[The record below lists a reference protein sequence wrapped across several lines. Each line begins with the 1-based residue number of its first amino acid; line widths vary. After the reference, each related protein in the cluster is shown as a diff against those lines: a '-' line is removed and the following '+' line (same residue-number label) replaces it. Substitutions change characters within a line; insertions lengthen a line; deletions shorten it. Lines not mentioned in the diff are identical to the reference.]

1 MKAAFD
7 ALSPEKRAE
16 VYAAIHDAYVRED
29 GTIRP
34 HAEADEIFDSFVADA
49 VQAHRSWA
57 GLLLDEWRDNGR
69 RAFLRDR
76 WRNEETFN
84 LIHKGRKRRR
94 TERRGTQTRNT
105 DGLKNWVQMSL
116 LLWTADQ
123 LHAAIR
129 ECGARIE
136 EERANIAMY
145 RALIEL
151 IEETG
156 QYTVQAALD
165 AKGKS
170 LEEYLAERDAA

>member
-1 MKAAFD
+1 MTAFD
-7 ALSPEKRAE
+7 ALSPEERAE
-16 VYAAIHDAYVRED
+16 VHAAIHDAYMRED

-34 HAEADEIFDSFVADA
+34 HVEADEIFDGFVADA
-49 VQAHRSWA
+49 VQAHRTWA

-69 RAFLRDR
+69 RAFLRDQ
-76 WRNEETFN
+76 WRNEEIFN
-84 LIHKGRKRRR
+84 FIHKGRKRRR
-94 TERRGTQTRNT
+94 TERRGTRVRHP
-105 DGLKNWVQMSL
+105 DGHTVWIQESL
-116 LLWTADQ
+116 FSWTVDQ

-156 QYTVQAALD
+156 QHTVRTALEVR
-165 AKGKS
+165 GMS
-170 LEEYLAERDAA
+170 LEDYLSERGAA